1 MERILAFFGA
11 FNPPTLA
18 HLELARYA
26 LMETG
31 REKVLF
37 VPSKSVY
44 IKDEQ
49 GKDFAFEDGQRY
61 AMLVSAAKSRPW
73 MQVTDWEMK
82 QSRQPRTYDTL
93 CHLKDTGLDAAL
105 LMGSD
110 KLPELEHG
118 WLHVKEI
125 AEEHGIVCL
134 SRSGD
139 DCKRIIREN
148 EFLSSLSPNIMVLET
163 PETFQN
169 VSSTAV
175 RKRLAMIKNL
185 QQEVRGMVPEEICSL
200 LL

>member
-1 MERILAFFGA
+1 
-11 FNPPTLA
+11 
-18 HLELARYA
+18 
-26 LMETG
+26 
-31 REKVLF
+31 
-37 VPSKSVY
+37 
-44 IKDEQ
+44 
-49 GKDFAFEDGQRY
+49 
-61 AMLVSAAKSRPW
+61 MLVSTAKSKPW